1 MTRKAY
7 LYFVLTFLCGII
19 AGSAG
24 LFTYAWYSHHWS
36 RPFRPPDPQRIVD
49 RMSRDLNLTADQKQQ
64 LTEIINDSFQKHR
77 ALDQQVGEQ
86 YRTLRSETRDRIR
99 KILNPEQQQKFDE
112 MSRRYEQRR
121 LQGPPGQPHPPH

>member
-7 LYFVLTFLCGII
+7 LYFVLTFLCGVI

-24 LFTYAWYSHHWS
+24 LYICLWHSGRLARRFG
-36 RPFRPPDPQRIVD
+36 PPAPQSIVD
-49 RMSRDLNLTADQKQQ
+49 RISRDLNMTADQKQQ
-64 LTEIINDSFQKHR
+64 LTGIINDSFQKHR

-86 YRTLRSETRDRIR
+86 YRALRAETRDRIR

-112 MSRRYEQRR
+112 MVRRFEQRR
-121 LQGPPGQPHPPH
+121 LQGPPGPPGPPR